1 MKILKGGKVEGD
13 RFLAFGV
20 VFIFWFS
27 LHLVASLWAFRK
39 LKREGVPEN
48 GTSLEGS
55 AGSPADVHF
64 PGDGVL
70 RGPSVIGV
78 VVAQGSLTLLDGAL
92 VTKSAHSQ
100 GNMTIGKGCVVER
113 LATSCG
119 VMRLESGATALVCSA
134 PEITTGYGPDDSPNE
149 TPLGVAEKTTV
160 IPGAMF
166 QDRFRQLSAD
176 TWVCTGDLKLTGPV
190 CLQQRLVVRG
200 SFSAGAGS
208 ELASDLKATG
218 DLTIGPDST
227 CRGKLLSEGT
237 ISLGA
242 RCRFEGILHAGRDL
256 HLGEGVRSE
265 NGRPIVAYAAER
277 VVLAQGIRIRGKVAA
292 GRQLVVLP

>member
-1 MKILKGGKVEGD
+1 MRAIG
-13 RFLAFGV
+13 FFAFGA

-27 LHLVASLWAFRK
+27 LHLAASLWAYRK
-39 LKREGVPEN
+39 LKREGVP
-48 GTSLEGS
+48 GTGTRVERYR
-55 AGSPADVHF
+55 GSPADVHF

-70 RGPSVIGV
+70 RGPSVTGV
-78 VVAQGSLTLLDGAL
+78 VIAQGSLTLLDGAL

-100 GNMTIGKGCVVER
+100 GNMTIGKGCVVEC

-119 VMRLESGATALVCSA
+119 VMRLESGATAQVCSA
-134 PEITTGYGPDDSPNE
+134 PEITTGCGPDNSPCE
-149 TPLGVAEKTTV
+149 TPLRVREKTTV
-160 IPGAMF
+160 IPGATFHERF
-166 QDRFRQLSAD
+166 QQLSAD

-190 CLQQRLVVRG
+190 CLKTRLVVRG

-242 RCRFEGILHAGRDL
+242 RCRFDGILHAGRDL

-265 NGRPIVAYAAER
+265 NGRPVVAYAAGR
-277 VVLAQGIRIRGKVAA
+277 VVLARGIRIRGKVAA
-292 GRQLVVLP
+292 GRQVVVPS